1 MHLLARSNRIFVQ
14 QNTYFVEFEILGLVR
29 FVDNWPWTSIVHG
42 QNFFLLFHGH
52 CPQYMGIGHKT
63 WTLAMIHG
71 HCPQYMDIV
80 HDTWTI
86 LIVKIS
92 NFIESEDLTLEF
104 STEYSKNDRVII
116 HELAEKFNLKHHS
129 VGKSPNRHI
138 IIGKIGSIIGLS
150 NKRKKIQAETEI
162 CTQPIIPYHPK
173 ISEIVNDPA
182 SQTKRV
188 LR

>member
-1 MHLLARSNRIFVQ
+1 
-14 QNTYFVEFEILGLVR
+14 
-29 FVDNWPWTSIVHG
+29 
-42 QNFFLLFHGH
+42 
-52 CPQYMGIGHKT
+52 
-63 WTLAMIHG
+63 
-71 HCPQYMDIV
+71 MDIV

-92 NFIESEDLTLEF
+92 NFIELEDLTLEF
-104 STEYSKNDRVII
+104 STEYSKNDRAII

-129 VGKSPNRHI
+129 VGKSPYRHI

-150 NKRKKIQAETEI
+150 NNRKKIQAETEI

-188 LR
+188 LRSTKNTK